1 MSARQTSIG
10 SVVFILFFSF
20 LLQTP
25 KIHAVVGFQPVNP
38 DELKMTSEPLAPGAP
53 AIILYR
59 QVDRNDMG
67 RTSHGGVT
75 IWDTEPLT
83 ERFEDNYLR
92 IKILTEAG
100 RKYAD
105 IEIPFSAQFDE
116 IANIQARTIHPDG
129 SITVF
134 NGNVLSKTIF
144 KNAGMKYEAKTLTL
158 PDVQVGSI
166 IEYFYTIAF
175 KGGWIHDSHW
185 IISQDLFT
193 KHAKFT
199 LRPHQGD
206 TTLKLRWR
214 EHMAAGMPSVQ
225 QNPDEL
231 VWLAVDNVPAF
242 RSEDFMP
249 PENDLKARVDFSYLK
264 TYEITE
270 LDANKYWQKIGKR
283 RNGEVEDF
291 ADRSGAIQQLVK
303 ETLSSVDSDEVKL
316 KKLYSRVQSLRNTSF
331 EPSRTPEEKKRE
343 PSTTPA
349 HAEDVLKQGYGNRDQ
364 LNWLYLALVR
374 AAGFEAYSA
383 WVSDRRNYIF
393 NPQSMDSGRLDRSLV
408 LVKLEGKELY
418 FEPGAEFTPFG
429 MLDWAETGVQ
439 GLRMDKNGGTWIQT
453 PVPDSSLSQVQRK
466 ADLKL
471 TATGDLEGTI
481 TVRFTGLE
489 GLKRRIDERNEDD
502 IARKKHLE
510 DELKRTIPSAT
521 EAHLSNTP
529 DWKSSDAPLEA
540 EFNVAIRGWVA
551 RGGRLAM
558 CPLGLFGATE
568 RHVFDAPER
577 THPIYFEYPAQR
589 LDDIVLEL
597 PAGWQ
602 VASIPQAVDQNYR
615 VVAYGI
621 SVENNKTSIHVKR
634 KLDIN
639 IISMETNYYSP
650 IRSFF
655 QGVRAGDSQQV
666 VLQSGTTVSSN

>member
-1 MSARQTSIG
+1 MSARQTSVG
-10 SVVFILFFSF
+10 SIVFILLFSF
-20 LLQTP
+20 LLQTS

-38 DELKMTSEPLAPGAP
+38 DELKMTGEPLAPGAP

-75 IWDTEPLT
+75 IYETEALT

-100 RKYAD
+100 RRYAD

-134 NGNVLSKTIF
+134 SGNVLEKTIF
-144 KNAGMKYEAKTLTL
+144 KGAGTKYEAKTFTL

-175 KGGWIHDSHW
+175 KKGWVHGSHW

-199 LRPHQGD
+199 LRPYQGD

-214 EHMAAGMPSVQ
+214 EHLPAGMSSPK
-225 QNPDEL
+225 QNPDDL
-231 VWLAVDNVPAF
+231 VWLTVENVPAF

-264 TYEITE
+264 TYELTE

-291 ADRSGAIQQLVK
+291 AAKSGAIQQLVK
-303 ETLSSVDSDEVKL
+303 ETVSSVDSGEVKL
-316 KKLYSRVQSLRNTSF
+316 RKLYSRVQSLRNTSF
-331 EPSRTPEEKKRE
+331 EPSKTPEEKKRE
-343 PSTTPA
+343 TGTNLV
-349 HAEDVLKQGYGNRDQ
+349 HAEDVLKEGHGNRDQ

-374 AAGFEAYSA
+374 AAGFEAYGVWA
-383 WVSDRRNYIF
+383 ADRRNYIF
-393 NPQSMDSGRLDRSLV
+393 NPQSMDSGRLDHSLV
-408 LVKLEGKELY
+408 LVKVGGKDLY

-429 MLDWAETGVQ
+429 VLDWAETGVQ
-439 GLRMDKNGGTWIQT
+439 GLRLDKNGGTWIQT

-466 ADLKL
+466 AELKL
-471 TATGDLEGTI
+471 TASGDLEGRI
-481 TVRFTGLE
+481 TVTFTGLE
-489 GLKRRIDERNEDD
+489 GLKRRVDERNEDAV
-502 IARKKHLE
+502 ARKKHLE
-510 DELKRTIPSAT
+510 EELKQTIPIAS
-521 EAHLSNTP
+521 EVHLANTP
-529 DWKSSDAPLEA
+529 DWKNSDTLLVA
-540 EFNVAIRGWVA
+540 EFNISVPGWVA

-558 CPLGLFGATE
+558 CPLGLFGGTE
-568 RHVFDAPER
+568 RHIFDAPER
-577 THPIYFEYPAQR
+577 THPIYFEYPTQR
-589 LDDIVLEL
+589 VDDIVLEL

-602 VASIPQAVDQNYR
+602 VTSVPQAVNQDYR
-615 VVAYGI
+615 VVGYSL
-621 SVENNKTSIHVKR
+621 SVENNRTSIHVKR

-666 VLQSGTTVSSN
+666 VLQPGTTVSSN